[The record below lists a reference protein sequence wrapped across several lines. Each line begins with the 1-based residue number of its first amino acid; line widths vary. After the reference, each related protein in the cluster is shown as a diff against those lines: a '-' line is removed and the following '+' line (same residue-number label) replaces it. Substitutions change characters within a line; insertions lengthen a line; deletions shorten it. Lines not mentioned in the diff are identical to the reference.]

1 MAKKSLNDL
10 LSRVDS
16 TTGNLVKVKKLF
28 DGKMME
34 CVLCR
39 KKGHNIDFCPSKA
52 TIPQEEDRSSFV
64 DSLVNSS
71 RLRLDM
77 YRGLSWEE
85 VWEKLLQEGARLNVG
100 NPWLLELG
108 PEFHLKKNLGFWK
121 AIGADKTVMSW
132 IGYGVDV
139 CFVATPAPV
148 QFGNS
153 RVMSERY
160 ENFVDGE
167 IEKHVKDGLAV
178 QVGGSKVHIVHP
190 MLVVENTH
198 GKRRLCDD
206 MRWSNAFQASPSF
219 KMQSLEHDIPELV
232 QPGEILFTRD
242 LEKAYY
248 KVMMAPRARKF
259 QNRAWKGNFYQM
271 CCLLF
276 GMCNAPFVFTK
287 ICRPIVRFFGS
298 TLAKLLNFIDD
309 WLLSAEP
316 SKIGRLKTFFENVLN
331 LLGWTFNDKGEEG
344 HSVMFLG
351 YIVDAVKREFSVP
364 ECKIVKARGQLRAL
378 AETEQKG
385 YLVRTESLLSLLGQ
399 IGSMRLAIPSVSCWS
414 RELYSPWQGLAPV
427 VKQLAGGFVV
437 VSAGTAPLWCRLTKE
452 MIGEISMLDDLLA
465 QKNGA
470 PFMKKSLELDL
481 FCDASE
487 TGWGCFVLQEEV
499 TGLFSSELIG
509 KSSTL
514 RELSGLLAC
523 LKSPQVEKWVGGTS
537 RRINMDSA
545 PAIANLTKG
554 GGPIKELCVVVKAL
568 DLRFQELKLT
578 TFFRWLARNTMEMK
592 KADALSK
599 EVTYSLKDD
608 VILELQMAFQCEVL
622 CPRFNAIP
630 NMLADIVTK
639 GRMCLVV
646 IPVWQAK
653 SWWPELVKAA
663 KQLIDLC
670 PTNLLFRNAK
680 TTPAWEFKLAYFY

>member
-1 MAKKSLNDL
+1 MAKKSLNEL
-10 LSRVDS
+10 LSRLDGDS
-16 TTGNLVKVKKLF
+16 GKTVRVKKLF

-39 KKGHNIDFCPSKA
+39 KKGHTIDFCPSKA
-52 TIPQEEDRSSFV
+52 TIPQTEDRSSFV

-71 RLRLDM
+71 RVRVDI
-77 YRGLSWEE
+77 YKGLSWEA
-85 VWEKLLQEGARLNVG
+85 VWEKLIQEGTRLNEG
-100 NPWLLELG
+100 NPWLLEMG

-121 AIGADKTVMSW
+121 AIGADRTVMSW
-132 IGYGVDV
+132 IGYGVDI
-139 CFVATPAPV
+139 CFVSTPAPV
-148 QFGNS
+148 QFTNS
-153 RVMSERY
+153 SVMSKRY
-160 ENFVDGE
+160 ENFIDGE

-178 QVGGSKVHIVHP
+178 KVGGSEVHLVHP
-190 MLVVENTH
+190 MLVVENAQ

-206 MRWSNAFQASPSF
+206 MRWPNAFQASPSF

-232 QPGEILFTRD
+232 QPGEVLFTKD

-259 QNRAWKGNFYQM
+259 QNRSWKGDFYQM

-298 TLAKLLNFIDD
+298 ALAKLLNFIDD

-316 SKIGRLKTFFENVLN
+316 GKLERLKIFFENVLK

-344 HSVMFLG
+344 SSVVFLG

-364 ECKIVKARGQLRAL
+364 ECKIVRARDQLRTL
-378 AETEQKG
+378 AEAEKRGT
-385 YLVRTESLLSLLGQ
+385 LVRTDNLLSLLGQ

-414 RELYSPWQGLAPV
+414 RELYSPWQGLAPMV
-427 VKQLAGGFVV
+427 GQLVGGHII
-437 VSAGTAPLWCRLTKE
+437 VSAGSAPVFCRITKE
-452 MIGEISMLDDLLA
+452 MVREISMLDELLA

-499 TGLFSSELIG
+499 TGLFSSDLIG

-523 LKSPQVEKWVGGTS
+523 LQTTQIERWVKGKSI
-537 RRINMDSA
+537 RINMDSA

-568 DLRFQELKLT
+568 NLRFQELKVT

-599 EVTYSLKDD
+599 EVTYSLRNEAL
-608 VILELQMAFQCEVL
+608 LELHMAFQCEVL
-622 CPRFNAIP
+622 CPQFNAIP
-630 NMLADIVTK
+630 NILAGIVAK
-639 GRMCLVV
+639 GHRCLVV

-653 SWWPELVKAA
+653 SWWPELVLTA
-663 KQLIDLC
+663 KQLFDLC
-670 PTNLLFRNAK
+670 PTSLLFSKDKN
-680 TTPAWEFKLAYFY
+680 TPTWEFKLAYFY